1 LFYVGIIV
9 FAVGLA
15 FSLLNYETSGIMQTA
30 SNVLI
35 GSGTMFAA
43 IGSLKFIR
51 SRFTQNPE
59 KLKQYDIEVNDE
71 RNIRLYEKSGY
82 IAWKITT
89 YVLFAL
95 FIASVI
101 FNFDNA
107 RWLLLGALI
116 IHSISFIV
124 AIIVQSKKL

>member
-1 LFYVGIIV
+1 
-9 FAVGLA
+9 
-15 FSLLNYETSGIMQTA
+15 LLNHETRDTVQTA

-35 GSGTMFAA
+35 GIGTMLAA

-51 SRFTQNPE
+51 SRFAQNPK
-59 KLKQYDIEVNDE
+59 KLKQYDIEANDE

-89 YVLFAL
+89 YALFTL

-101 FNFDNA
+101 FNFDSV
-107 RWLLLGALI
+107 RWLFLGALI